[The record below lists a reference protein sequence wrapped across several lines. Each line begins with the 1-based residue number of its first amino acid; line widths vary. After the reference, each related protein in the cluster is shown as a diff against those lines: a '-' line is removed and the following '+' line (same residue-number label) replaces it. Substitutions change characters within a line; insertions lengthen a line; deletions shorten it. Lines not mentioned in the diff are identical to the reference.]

1 LTDSVAGA
9 KVVDAIQLNR
19 SSTRRRSVVTA
30 TTTARPAPI
39 ASDRAPA
46 VALVPSDHDGWQALA
61 AASLGRLLSGPE
73 VAAVEHLPAEIALD
87 LLFPDLDDAARHEAL
102 ATLG

>member
-1 LTDSVAGA
+1 M
-9 KVVDAIQLNR
+9 
-19 SSTRRRSVVTA
+19 TA
-30 TTTARPAPI
+30 TTTARTAPVG
-39 ASDRAPA
+39 SDRAPA

-61 AASLGRLLSGPE
+61 TASLGRLLSDPE
-73 VAAVEHLPAEIALD
+73 LAAVEHLPAEIALD